1 MHEEIKIPSGAK
13 LIQMLA
19 AVQASGNLN
28 GKLQPLAQLYESH
41 NLIYKVVE
49 IWAVK

>member
-1 MHEEIKIPSGAK
+1 MHEEIKIPNGAK

-19 AVQASGNLN
+19 AVQTNGSLN
-28 GKLQPLAQLYESH
+28 DKLQPLVQLYEYH